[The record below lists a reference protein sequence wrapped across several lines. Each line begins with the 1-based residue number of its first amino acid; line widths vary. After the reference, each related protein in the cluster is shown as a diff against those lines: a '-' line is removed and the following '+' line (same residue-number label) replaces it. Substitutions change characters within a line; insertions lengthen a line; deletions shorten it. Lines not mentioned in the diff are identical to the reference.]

1 MRLQGLAR
9 TCRVVTPERVARTVK
24 LFKAGWTPEGVA
36 RDLGLPLFEVYQLR
50 AAAKY
55 RGLTGDIAFDATGQ
69 SRPAL
74 FLTQV
79 KGGKQVVV
87 AR

>member
-1 MRLQGLAR
+1 VHAYDAIMLLADAMARARSLEPEALR
-9 TCRVVTPERVARTVK
+9 TA
-24 LFKAGWTPEGVA
+24 L
-36 RDLGLPLFEVYQLR
+36 

-74 FLTQV
+74 FLTQG
-79 KGGKQVVV
+79 KGGKQVVL